1 MENDTWNKTLLRT
14 IQYRFE
20 DGIIELVMGTMFLLA
35 GIYFYLQAVIE
46 NNQLAEILTAS
57 FALIFI
63 GGWYLMQYLI
73 RSLKERIT
81 FSRTG
86 YVAYRKGQGKRAV
99 RIIAA
104 IVIAVLTGGLLAF
117 AQIKTPQEW
126 NLMPAFLGLLIAIVL
141 GLMGLQSELPRF
153 YILAVIS
160 LILGGTFVSINLS
173 NDLATA
179 SYCGAMGV
187 VLLISGSAIL
197 RQYLRQ
203 NPAQA
208 EAINDK

>member
-1 MENDTWNKTLLRT
+1 MEKDTWNKTLLRT

-20 DGIIELVMGTMFLLA
+20 DGIIELVMGMMFLLV
-35 GIYFYLQAVIE
+35 GIYFYLTATME
-46 NNQLAEILTAS
+46 NSQLAEVLTAS
-57 FALIFI
+57 FVLLFI

-86 YVAYRKGQGKRAV
+86 YVAYRKGQGKRSV

-104 IVIAVLTGGLLAF
+104 IVIAVLTGGLLVF

-126 NLMPAFLGLLIAIVL
+126 NLLPAFSGLVIAIIL

-160 LILGGTFVSINLS
+160 LILGGIFVPINLS

-179 SYCGAMGV
+179 SYCGAIGV
-187 VLLISGSAIL
+187 VLLISGGTIL
-197 RQYLRQ
+197 RQYLLK
-203 NPAQA
+203 NPAQT
-208 EAINDK
+208 EVINDR

>member
-1 MENDTWNKTLLRT
+1 MEKDTWNKTLLRT

-20 DGIIELVMGTMFLLA
+20 DGIIELVMGMMFLLV
-35 GIYFYLQAVIE
+35 GIYFYLTATME
-46 NNQLAEILTAS
+46 NSQLAEVLTAS
-57 FALIFI
+57 FVLLFI

-86 YVAYRKGQGKRAV
+86 YVAYRKGQGKRSV

-104 IVIAVLTGGLLAF
+104 IVIAVLTGGLLVF

-126 NLMPAFLGLLIAIVL
+126 NLLPAFSGLVIAIIL

-160 LILGGTFVSINLS
+160 LILGGVFVPINLS

-179 SYCGAMGV
+179 SYCGAIGV
-187 VLLISGSAIL
+187 VLLISGGTIL
-197 RQYLRQ
+197 RQYLLK
-203 NPAQA
+203 NPAQT
-208 EAINDK
+208 EVINDR